1 MERYQWYTA
10 ASQQLATDINNHYLP
25 GIMPLLQ
32 EMDVQG
38 GDTLVAQTALSA
50 APQPLTAAVHL
61 ERTPYQSADS
71 VLTRLSGA
79 AERGVLE
86 TVTDKTFRLT
96 EKGEKIAHAVPA
108 AAVTAAQAVQWLSLD
123 DAENLAHLLRRMVDA
138 SLSAAEPAHPNLNR
152 SRFYDPG
159 PDAPALE
166 RLRRYLNDL
175 NAFRDDA
182 HIAAWQAYDLAGY
195 EWEAFSHVH
204 GEYVFGDPVATAA
217 ALAEKLSSFR
227 GYDAAA
233 YEGALQKVAERGWLE
248 AENGRYTVTAE
259 GRQVRDAVEMETDRL
274 FFAPW
279 NLTDGE
285 VSEMKSLMSALHDTL
300 KPPELKDVW
309 RLLSDTQQV
318 IAQRYW
324 PTLQKKAEEV
334 GFAVSDLMLTRRA
347 AQMPGGV
354 SPGYVQAVIPYM
366 KPETVAERLAG
377 TAARGF
383 TTGSLPDGYTAT
395 ERGQAAVAAVMGA
408 AASTLTGLTPLP
420 LSALERLVGVLQKLC
435 QGLATAEQPEAKPAL
450 SDSRHFRPDDEA
462 PVLWRIN
469 GCLIEVINFRD
480 DAHVAAWQPYG
491 LPGYQW
497 EAFSHVWGQNV
508 WGDPV
513 ATATA
518 VAEKLAFRGY
528 DASEYTAALQD
539 CCQRGLLMEKDNTYT
554 VTEKGQQLRQ
564 EAEMA
569 TDDLFFAPWSALY
582 VPELIE
588 LYRLLGELYTA
599 LQASND

>member
-1 MERYQWYTA
+1 MERYQWYAA

-38 GDTLVAQTALSA
+38 DDTLVAQTALSA
-50 APQPLTAAVHL
+50 APQPLTVAVHL
-61 ERTPYQSADS
+61 ERTPYQSADMA
-71 VLTRLSGA
+71 LTRLSGA
-79 AERGVLE
+79 VERGVLE
-86 TVTDKTFRLT
+86 TVADKTFRLT
-96 EKGEKIAHAVPA
+96 EKGEEIAHAIPA

-123 DAENLAHLLRRMVDA
+123 DVENLAHLLRRVVDA

-159 PDAPALE
+159 PAAPALE

-204 GEYVFGDPVATAA
+204 GEYVFGDPAATAV

-227 GYDAAA
+227 GYDVAA
-233 YEGALQKVAERGWLE
+233 YESALQKVAERGWLE

-285 VSEMKSLMSALHDTL
+285 ASDMKSLMSALHDTL

-309 RLLSDTQQV
+309 RLLSDTQQI

-334 GFAVSDLMLTRRA
+334 GFAAMDLMLTRRA
-347 AQMPGGV
+347 AQVPEGV
-354 SPGYVQAVIPYM
+354 SPGYVQAIIPYM
-366 KPETVAERLAG
+366 KLEAIEERLMG
-377 TAARGF
+377 TEARGF
-383 TTGSLPDGYTAT
+383 ITGSLSDGYTST
-395 ERGQAAVAAVMGA
+395 ENGRAAIQTVMA
-408 AASTLTGLTPLP
+408 AAIGTLTGLTPMPLP
-420 LSALERLVGVLQKLC
+420 ALERLAALLQKLSN
-435 QGLATAEQPEAKPAL
+435 GLAAAEQPEAKPAL
-450 SDSRHFRPDDEA
+450 GDSRYFHPDDEA
-462 PVLWRIN
+462 PILWRMN
-469 GCLIEVINFRD
+469 GCLTEVINFRD

-508 WGDPV
+508 WGDPA

-518 VAEKLAFRGY
+518 VAEKLAFRGH

-539 CCQRGLLMEKDNTYT
+539 CCQRGLLVQKADVYEM
-554 VTEKGQQLRQ
+554 TEKGQQLRQ
-564 EAEMA
+564 EAEIA
-569 TDDLFFAPWSALY
+569 TDAIFFGPWSALY
-582 VPELIE
+582 VPERIE
-588 LYRLLGELYTA
+588 LYALLGELHTA